1 MTRNVMAVLIIM
13 LMSYIL
19 CFLAFAIIFA
29 ALEFIPFGGDINE
42 YLLDLKEIAER
53 SFIFSIVVGI
63 RYFLLIFFKF

>member
-1 MTRNVMAVLIIM
+1 MIRNVIAVLIM
-13 LMSYIL
+13 LISYIL

-29 ALEFIPFGGDINE
+29 ALEFIPFGEDINE

-53 SFIFSIVVGI
+53 SVIFSIVVGI

>member
-1 MTRNVMAVLIIM
+1 MIRNVIAVLIIM

-53 SFIFSIVVGI
+53 SVIFSIVVGI

>member
-1 MTRNVMAVLIIM
+1 MIRNVMAVLIIM

>member
-1 MTRNVMAVLIIM
+1 MIRNVIAVLIIM
-13 LMSYIL
+13 LISYIL

-29 ALEFIPFGGDINE
+29 ALEFIPFSEDINE

-53 SFIFSIVVGI
+53 SVIFSIVVGI

>member
-1 MTRNVMAVLIIM
+1 MIRNLIAVLIII

-19 CFLAFAIIFA
+19 CFFAFAIIFA

-53 SFIFSIVVGI
+53 SVIFSIVVGI